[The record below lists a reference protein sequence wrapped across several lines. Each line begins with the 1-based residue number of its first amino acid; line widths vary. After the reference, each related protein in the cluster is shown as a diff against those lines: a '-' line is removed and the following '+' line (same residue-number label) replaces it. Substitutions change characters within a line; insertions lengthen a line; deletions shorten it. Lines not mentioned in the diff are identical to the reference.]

1 MRCHGKGRFSLFAML
16 SARHSFDPF
25 SKGVAALR
33 QNKRKIWTVFLVSAF
48 LAALVG
54 FLCWQTDPPVR
65 LVLEAEIT
73 GISLP
78 EKGYPSLTV
87 LDGTGTKGIILQKE
101 TRIFSSEGKNIP
113 ITDLHEGQTIR
124 ATVGPDVMYE
134 PYDTYLRCY
143 KIEML

>member
-1 MRCHGKGRFSLFAML
+1 M
-16 SARHSFDPF
+16 
-25 SKGVAALR
+25 AALR
-33 QNKRKIWTVFLVSAF
+33 QNKRNFWTAVLVVSF

-54 FLCWQTDPPVR
+54 ILCWQNDPPVR

-87 LDGTGTKGIILQKE
+87 LDGEEPKGIILQKE
-101 TRIFSSEGKNIP
+101 TRIFSPEGKNIP
-113 ITDLHEGQTIR
+113 ITDLHEGQKIR

-143 KIEML
+143 KIELL